1 MSTVSFVNLF
11 VASYLM
17 ANFTPPCLVS
27 NPKSQ
32 DWNYFSRQFQNY
44 LQIIRAES
52 DQALPLLLNCLGRDG
67 LDIYD
72 GLAEPT
78 TTFEHVF
85 ARFEQH
91 FGCRTSILLKRKA
104 FFEARQ
110 TSTESATNFACRRRR
125 LAKECNFGANQEEL
139 LRNIFVCGVHNDR
152 LEERLLADESK
163 LNFNIALAK
172 AEAFERSQE
181 ERRKVTPLVSQCVV
195 ILPVNRRNLLPNA
208 ITVVQL
214 HISQTRQIVQQ

>member
-1 MSTVSFVNLF
+1 M
-11 VASYLM
+11 
-17 ANFTPPCLVS
+17 
-27 NPKSQ
+27 
-32 DWNYFSRQFQNY
+32 
-44 LQIIRAES
+44 
-52 DQALPLLLNCLGRDG
+52 GRDG

-78 TTFEHVF
+78 TTFEQVF

-110 TSTESATNFACRRRR
+110 TSTESATNFACRLRR

-152 LEERLLADESK
+152 LGERLLAEDESK
-163 LNFNIALAK
+163 LNFDIALAK

-208 ITVVQL
+208 IAVAQR